1 MLIEQTSKQ
10 EYRLHIMEV
19 QEEASVKAAK
29 KEEIFQTQLLAE
41 QEAQVK
47 YKQSLKEL
55 QEVCD
60 RLERQRKK
68 SETEKLKVEEQL
80 ASGKA

>member
-1 MLIEQTSKQ
+1 VLIEQTSKQ